1 MTGLGWTALGVGGV
15 AIAALVTAVV
25 LALRIS
31 TLTKALTA
39 MDGARAQAIAHDK
52 EMTADLK
59 TATDAAADARVRYE
73 RTIGDLRRDVEE
85 LRRAY
90 LKDVPD
96 AALPGAVPIFKEKP

>member
-31 TLTKALTA
+31 NLTKALTA
-39 MDGARAQAIAHDK
+39 MDGARAQAVAHDK
-52 EMTADLK
+52 EMTADLQ

-73 RTIGDLRRDVEE
+73 RTIADLRAEVAEFR
-85 LRRAY
+85 RRA
-90 LKDVPD
+90 LSSPD
-96 AALPGAVPIFKEKP
+96 EVREVFNDLMGVK